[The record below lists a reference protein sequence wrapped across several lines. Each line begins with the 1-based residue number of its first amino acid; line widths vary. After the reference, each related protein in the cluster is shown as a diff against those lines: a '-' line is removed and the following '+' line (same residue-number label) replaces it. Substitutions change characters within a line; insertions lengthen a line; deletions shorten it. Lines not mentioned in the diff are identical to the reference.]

1 MFPAAERTR
10 RSGVSPRSSHA
21 EAAVAGGALPVR
33 DAAWADTH
41 PVAMHPRRPG
51 VGITET
57 PPSSSS
63 GTLES

>member
-33 DAAWADTH
+33 NAAWVGTH
-41 PVAMHPRRPG
+41 PVATHPCRPG

-57 PPSSSS
+57 P
-63 GTLES
+63 TLQCRWHS